1 MNEKFDISSNIADG
15 GTQWY
20 FSIVRVDVEAA
31 DSTAAI
37 FSAILL
43 PARTRI
49 GHFRVPKILTFKM
62 RSSAQPFL

>member
-1 MNEKFDISSNIADG
+1 MNEKFDISSKVADG

-37 FSAILL
+37 FPAILL
-43 PARTRI
+43 RTRTRT
-49 GHFRVPKILTFKM
+49 GHF
-62 RSSAQPFL
+62 